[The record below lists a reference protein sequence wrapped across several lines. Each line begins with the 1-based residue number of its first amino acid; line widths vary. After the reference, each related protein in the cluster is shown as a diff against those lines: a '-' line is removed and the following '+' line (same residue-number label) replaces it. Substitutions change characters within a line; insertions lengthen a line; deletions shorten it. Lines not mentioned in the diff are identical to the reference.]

1 MEIIEPSTLEK
12 AFQRASLIERIENEN
27 EDGLSVQG
35 LQEFTIRLQEELQE
49 EKEFTVGIQEK
60 LREKEAKLAEHEKN
74 KEREEKEVKELLQ
87 KLEEQEVKLAEH
99 EKNKEMQKWEAE
111 FAKKCRGC
119 NTCKAD
125 LRGAKSRDLRCFRF
139 TQSKTLLDE

>member
-1 MEIIEPSTLEK
+1 MEIKKKANKLQGLTDTELLLIFVGGLPVQIKKQVEIFEPSTLEK
-12 AFQRASLIERIENEN
+12 AFERARLIERIENEN

-49 EKEFTVGIQEK
+49 EKEFTVEIQEK

-87 KLEEQEVKLAEH
+87 KL
-99 EKNKEMQKWEAE
+99 
-111 FAKKCRGC
+111 
-119 NTCKAD
+119 
-125 LRGAKSRDLRCFRF
+125 
-139 TQSKTLLDE
+139 DE